1 MIGRSIWT
9 AHIEELWT
17 RRPLVWLSGVRR
29 IGKTVLA
36 KQLPG
41 ITYYNCD
48 LPSVQRQM
56 ADPEYFLHNQQPGA
70 RLVFDEI
77 HRLDDPSS
85 LLKIAADEFPHL
97 AILATGSSTLA
108 ATRKF
113 RDSLS
118 GRKHSVHLTP
128 VLWRERA
135 SFGVSNL
142 DTRLLKGGFPE
153 RLSAR
158 DPDPQFFEEWT
169 DSFFARDI
177 QELFGVR
184 NRMAFIALLRLLLL
198 RSGGQLEVTDLC
210 KEVGSSR
217 PTVLS
222 HLDAMEIAHAITRL
236 PPFHGGGHREIVR
249 QPKVYG
255 FDTGI
260 IAHIRG
266 WSEVRDSDR
275 GHLWEHL
282 VLDELRTASPQAGIR
297 YWRDKTGREIDFVL
311 PRPDGRVDTYEA
323 KVTPDAWNGKNLS
336 VFREIY
342 PKGKDFLV
350 CPHVGEPYDMRSKGR
365 SIRVCSGEHL

>member
-1 MIGRSIWT
+1 MYNTIWT
-9 AHIEELWT
+9 ARIEDLWT

-56 ADPEYFLHNQQPGA
+56 TDPEYFLHNQQPGA

-77 HRLDDPSS
+77 HRLDDPSL

-118 GRKHSVHLTP
+118 GRKHSVHLSP

-142 DTRLLKGGFPE
+142 DTRLLNGGFPE

-184 NRMAFIALLRLLLL
+184 NRMAFIALLRLLLF

-282 VLDELRTASPQAGIR
+282 VLDELRSALPQAGIR
-297 YWRDKTGREIDFVL
+297 YWRDKSGREIDFVL
-311 PRPDGRVDTYEA
+311 PWPGGRVDTYEA
-323 KVTPDAWNGKNLS
+323 KVSPDSWNGKNLS

-342 PKGKDFLV
+342 PEGKDFLV
-350 CPHVGEPYDMRSKGR
+350 CPHVGEPYDMQSKGR